1 MISRLLYILFLVAQ
15 LIVIVHSFQV
25 NVHRKHILT
34 IDRGIFTRLSLHTEE
49 KKTAPNMF
57 YAKVSRKE
65 KSERAYEVDVDKSKT
80 ATDVD
85 DKTMQES
92 SEEKLVLP
100 YTYELQELISS
111 PQLEIFDAFL
121 VLLSSFAV
129 ALSTL
134 PTESFPASSFV
145 LLQYLENALGIYFF
159 SAFFVRWYCVG
170 QFGFSYLLRP
180 LAFIDVFASVLPVIL
195 SNGAWILGVG
205 YIPAVLSSP
214 SALANLRLLRV
225 LRLQALLVDMKTFS
239 KVQIAFGLEPGDVK
253 KYQLTLARVVI
264 TTLCLVSVA
273 TGCIYAA
280 EHEVNPQIPD
290 YFTALYFG
298 LTTLTTVG
306 FGDITPIT
314 TEGRFVVIAS
324 ILVGVVVIPSQAAE
338 LVEALLDFQQERRQK
353 KMIKNTLRSKGG
365 DDDMFETDLMVDSRI
380 SCPSCGK
387 RCHRGDALYCWNCG
401 SNLFI

>member
-1 MISRLLYILFLVAQ
+1 MQILFLVAH
-15 LIVIVHSFQV
+15 LVMIVHPFSV
-25 NVHRKHILT
+25 DVHRKSKLSNKK
-34 IDRGIFTRLSLHTEE
+34 GIFTQLALHTEE
-49 KKTAPNMF
+49 KETTPNMF
-57 YAKVSRKE
+57 YAKISKQE
-65 KSERAYEVDVDKSKT
+65 KVQKNYEVDKDKSVRET
-80 ATDVD
+80 VVD
-85 DKTMQES
+85 CKVVQEV
-92 SEEKLVLP
+92 SEEKLDFP
-100 YTYELQELISS
+100 YASELLELISS

-134 PTESFPASSFV
+134 PSESFPPSSFI
-145 LLQYLENALGIYFF
+145 LLEYLENALGIYFF

-170 QFGFSYLLRP
+170 QFGVSYLLRP

-195 SNGAWILGVG
+195 SNGDWILGVG

-225 LRLQALLVDMKTFS
+225 LRLQGLLVDMKTFS

-264 TTLCLVSVA
+264 TILCLVSVA

-324 ILVGVVVIPSQAAE
+324 ILVGVVVIPVSVMCK
-338 LVEALLDFQQERRQK
+338 L
-353 KMIKNTLRSKGG
+353 
-365 DDDMFETDLMVDSRI
+365 
-380 SCPSCGK
+380 
-387 RCHRGDALYCWNCG
+387 
-401 SNLFI
+401 SNQSVF

>member
-1 MISRLLYILFLVAQ
+1 MIIRSMQILFLVAH
-15 LIVIVHSFQV
+15 LVMIVHPFSV
-25 NVHRKHILT
+25 DVHRKSKLSNKK
-34 IDRGIFTRLSLHTEE
+34 GIFTQLALHTEE
-49 KKTAPNMF
+49 KETTPNMF
-57 YAKVSRKE
+57 YAKISKQE
-65 KSERAYEVDVDKSKT
+65 KVQKNYEVDKDKSVRET
-80 ATDVD
+80 VVD
-85 DKTMQES
+85 CKVVQEV
-92 SEEKLVLP
+92 SEEKLDFP
-100 YTYELQELISS
+100 YASELLELISS

-134 PTESFPASSFV
+134 PSESFPPSSFI
-145 LLQYLENALGIYFF
+145 LLEYLENALGIYFF

-170 QFGFSYLLRP
+170 QFGVSYLLRP

-195 SNGAWILGVG
+195 SNGDWILGVG

-225 LRLQALLVDMKTFS
+225 LRLQGLLVDMKTFS

-264 TTLCLVSVA
+264 TILCLVSVA

-353 KMIKNTLRSKGG
+353 QMIKNTLRNKGG
-365 DDDMFETDLMVDSRI
+365 DDNMFETDLMVDSRI

-387 RCHRGDALYCWNCG
+387 RSHRGDALYCWNCG
-401 SNLFI
+401 

>member
-1 MISRLLYILFLVAQ
+1 MILRSLYIIFLSNLLV
-15 LIVIVHSFQV
+15 VIVHSFSL
-25 NVHRKHILT
+25 NVHRKSILRNER
-34 IDRGIFTRLSLHTEE
+34 DIFTRLALQTEE
-49 KKTAPNMF
+49 QKTGSDMF
-57 YAKVSRKE
+57 YAKVSKKRN
-65 KSERAYEVDVDKSKT
+65 SEGKHDVHEDKSKSST
-80 ATDVD
+80 IVD
-85 DKTMQES
+85 GIAGQELS
-92 SEEKLVLP
+92 DDKLVLP
-100 YTYELQELISS
+100 YTHELQELISS

-134 PTESFPASSFV
+134 PADSFPTSSFV
-145 LLQYLENALGIYFF
+145 LLEYLENALGIYFF

-180 LAFIDVFASVLPVIL
+180 LSFIDVFASVLPVIL
-195 SNGAWILGVG
+195 SSGDLILGVG

-253 KYQLTLARVVI
+253 KYQLTLARVII
-264 TTLCLVSVA
+264 TILCLVSVA

-324 ILVGVVVIPSQAAE
+324 ILVGVVVIPVS
-338 LVEALLDFQQERRQK
+338 V
-353 KMIKNTLRSKGG
+353 T
-365 DDDMFETDLMVDSRI
+365 
-380 SCPSCGK
+380 
-387 RCHRGDALYCWNCG
+387 
-401 SNLFI
+401 SNLLIHNGTDSDDRFVSLS